1 MKITFL
7 GTRGYIDASTRR
19 HKRHTSTLITHNRV
33 RLLID
38 CGLDWLNKID
48 YLKKTYKPT
57 ALFITHAHPDHA
69 WGLKNG
75 APCPVYATKASWQIM
90 AKYPIEKKQVVS
102 PRRAVTIDGIAVQ
115 TFSVVHSIRAP
126 AVGYRITAGNKT
138 IFCVHDLVYIENRK
152 KALKDIDLYI
162 GDGATIKRPLIRKR
176 DGILIGHSPIST
188 QLTWCK
194 KEGVPRAIFTHCGSA
209 IVEGDGRT
217 MRAKVQ
223 ALGKERG
230 VEVQIAYDG
239 LEIVV

>member
-7 GTRGYIDASTRR
+7 GTRGYIDVTARR
-19 HKRHTSTLITHNRV
+19 HKRHTSTLITYKQT

-38 CGLDWLNKID
+38 CGLDWLTKID
-48 YLKKTYKPT
+48 YLKKKYKPS

-75 APCPVYATKASWQIM
+75 APCPVYATKESWQIM
-90 AKYPIEKKQVVS
+90 ANYPIEQKHVVNSRKKVLIGDI
-102 PRRAVTIDGIAVQ
+102 TIE
-115 TFSVVHSIRAP
+115 TFPVVHSIRAP
-126 AVGYRITAGNKT
+126 AVGYRIAAGNTT

-152 KALKDIDLYI
+152 KALHNVDLYI
-162 GDGATIKRPLIRKR
+162 GDGATIKRALIRKR
-176 DGILIGHSPIST
+176 DGVLIGHSPIST

-194 KEGVPRAIFTHCGSA
+194 KERVPRAIFTHCGSE

-217 MRAKVQ
+217 INAKVQ

-239 LEIVV
+239 LEIEI